1 MPGAVRGP
9 LSGSP
14 LPPSA
19 FLFPSFAGPFAGAGW
34 GARRARMSGA
44 RLPVDF
50 CLSALPASLVRKS
63 DAAF

>member
-14 LPPSA
+14 LPPSR
-19 FLFPSFAGPFAGAGW
+19 FLFPSFAGPFAGAGV
-34 GARRARMSGA
+34 GRPSGPHERA